1 MRPQSWKREVCGLTQ
16 LLRAHPGG
24 SVRSELRRDRRAKA
38 GRSRGSERCGHREAA
53 CGLPAAGGREGGG
66 GQCHR
71 CRGGGVRLNRQV
83 GKGEKQ
89 LRGKGDFTPTEC
101 EVWGRAGWTR
111 GFEGQWHKKQRSKAG
126 RGYITARE
134 RR

>member
-1 MRPQSWKREVCGLTQ
+1 MRAS
-16 LLRAHPGG
+16 
-24 SVRSELRRDRRAKA
+24 
-38 GRSRGSERCGHREAA
+38 
-53 CGLPAAGGREGGG
+53 
-66 GQCHR
+66 R
-71 CRGGGVRLNRQV
+71 CRRQGGWRGAVPQMSGGGVRLNRQV